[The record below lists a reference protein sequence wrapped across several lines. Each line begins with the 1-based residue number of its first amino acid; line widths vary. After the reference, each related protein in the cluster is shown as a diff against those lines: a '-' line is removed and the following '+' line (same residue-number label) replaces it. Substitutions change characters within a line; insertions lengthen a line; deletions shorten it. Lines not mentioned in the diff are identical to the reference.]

1 MWFKETLKKEFFEDN
16 NRVFLRYKSSKIILV
31 LCIFIFFVS
40 FYFVWAW
47 FYNDI
52 FIPFMS
58 ISYVLL
64 CFSIVLYLFY
74 YFKKT
79 FLEKL
84 KGIKLYLFIF
94 FLFLMFFILISRIF
108 LEWGI
113 SWLLEQYLS
122 K

>member
-40 FYFVWAW
+40 FYFVWAG

-84 KGIKLYLFIF
+84 KGIKLYFFIF